1 MESSGGSKRWTLG
14 AAAFAL
20 LSALLAASAPAASL
34 PADILPLSA
43 VRTGM
48 KGYGLTVVHDS
59 LVERFDVEVLGIVP
73 NTLGRSQ
80 IIVRVG
86 GLGLEKTG
94 ILQGMSGSPVYFEG
108 RLAGAVAHSWAF
120 AKEPVGAVTPIE
132 SMLAIDGGE
141 ESQGVQGRE
150 AGAGIERSARFTSSP
165 TGFADFAAAVVL
177 PEEERLAALRRIV
190 DARPAWPA
198 HGPSSL
204 LAPVSTGFPV
214 DTLGRWRADLG
225 RLGIPLASGALP
237 ALPGTALQAA
247 ERARPVAPLAPGSA
261 MTALLIDGDLQLGA
275 TGTVTRVDG
284 EGRFLAFGHPFLGA
298 GTIELPVAPA
308 EVVTVFPSANLSFKV
323 AYALAPAYRLTHD
336 RDSGVAGRTDRTVS
350 LVPVRFRLESGGG
363 SVRTLSWGVARET
376 ALLPILLSIS
386 LDAALTTL
394 DATPVDRTLRLR
406 VAVDTKAGPFVYA
419 DQMSGPRAKELAL
432 MTSNVLT
439 GLIAQNDYEE
449 PGITGV
455 DVSIVSTPGERRL
468 RVVEAALSTRKA
480 APGETLHVAVRLVD
494 RRGVEQTRVLSL
506 TVPKETPEGRAMVLV
521 GDGSAASSARLA
533 AQPSEPR
540 SLAGLR
546 DAIARLVPADR
557 LAALLLVPARG
568 ATTGDGT
575 LTALPPSFGMV
586 LSEGSEGNPRP
597 SVPSRILAEE
607 ILVLDRPAS
616 GSVRLELEVERP
628 RS

>member
-1 MESSGGSKRWTLG
+1 MESSSGSKRWG
-14 AAAFAL
+14 AVAL
-20 LSALLAASAPAASL
+20 LLASLCGPARAASL

-43 VRTGM
+43 VRAGM
-48 KGYGLTVVHDS
+48 KGYGLTVLRGS

-94 ILQGMSGSPVYFEG
+94 ILAGMSGSPVYFEG
-108 RLAGAVAHSWAF
+108 RLAGAVASTWGF

-132 SMLAIDGGE
+132 SMLAIDVGE
-141 ESQGVQGRE
+141 GEKGPE
-150 AGAGIERSARFTSSP
+150 AGAGTERGSRVTASP
-165 TGFADFAAAVVL
+165 TGFGDFAASLAL
-177 PEEERLAALRRIV
+177 PDDQRLAVLHGIV
-190 DARPAWPA
+190 DARPGWPA
-198 HGPSSL
+198 HAPSSL
-204 LAPVSTGFPV
+204 LTPVSTGFPV
-214 DTLGRWRADLG
+214 DTLGRWSDDLG
-225 RLGIPLASGALP
+225 RLGIPLASGTLP

-247 ERARPVAPLAPGSA
+247 ERARPAAPLAPGSA

-284 EGRFLAFGHPFLGA
+284 EGRFLAFGHAFLGA

-308 EVVTVFPSANLSFKV
+308 EVVTVFPSANLSFKL

-336 RDSGVAGRTDRTVS
+336 RDSGVAGRTDRTVP

-376 ALLPILLSIS
+376 ALLPLLLSVS

-394 DATPVDRTLRLR
+394 DATPVDRTLRLV
-406 VAVDTKAGPFVYA
+406 VAVDTKIGPFVYA
-419 DQMSGPRAKELAL
+419 DQMTGPRAKELAL
-432 MTSNVLT
+432 MTANVLT
-439 GLIAQNDYEE
+439 GLVAQNEYED

-455 DVSIVSTPGERRL
+455 DVSIVSTPGEKRL
-468 RVVEAALSTRKA
+468 RIVEAALSTRKA
-480 APGETLHVAVRLVD
+480 APGETLHAAVRLVD
-494 RRGVEQTRVLSL
+494 RRGAEQTRVLSL
-506 TVPKETPEGRAMVLV
+506 TVPKETPEGRAIVLV
-521 GDGSAASSARLA
+521 ADGNAASGARLA
-533 AQPSEPR
+533 AEPSEPR

-546 DAIARLVPADR
+546 AAIARLVPADR

-575 LTALPPSFGMV
+575 LTALPPSFAMI

-616 GSVRLELEVERP
+616 GSVRLELEIERP

>member
-1 MESSGGSKRWTLG
+1 MLRG
-14 AAAFAL
+14 
-20 LSALLAASAPAASL
+20 
-34 PADILPLSA
+34 
-43 VRTGM
+43 
-48 KGYGLTVVHDS
+48 S

-94 ILQGMSGSPVYFEG
+94 ILAGMSGSPVYFEG
-108 RLAGAVAHSWAF
+108 RLAGAVASTWGF

-132 SMLAIDGGE
+132 SMLAIDVGE
-141 ESQGVQGRE
+141 GEKGPE
-150 AGAGIERSARFTSSP
+150 AGAGTERGSRVTASP
-165 TGFADFAAAVVL
+165 GFGDFAASLAL
-177 PEEERLAALRRIV
+177 PDDQRLAVLHGIV
-190 DARPAWPA
+190 DARPGWPA
-198 HGPSSL
+198 HAPSSL
-204 LAPVSTGFPV
+204 LTPVSTGFPV
-214 DTLGRWRADLG
+214 DTLGRWSDDLS
-225 RLGIPLASGALP
+225 RLGIPLASGTLP

-247 ERARPVAPLAPGSA
+247 ERARPAAPLAPGSA

-284 EGRFLAFGHPFLGA
+284 EGRFLAFGHAFLGA

-308 EVVTVFPSANLSFKV
+308 EVVTVFPSANLSFKL

-336 RDSGVAGRTDRTVS
+336 RDSGVAGRTDRTVP

-376 ALLPILLSIS
+376 ALLPLLLSVS

-394 DATPVDRTLRLR
+394 DATPVDRTLRLV
-406 VAVDTKAGPFVYA
+406 VAVDTKIGPFVYA
-419 DQMSGPRAKELAL
+419 DQMTGPRAKELAL
-432 MTSNVLT
+432 MTANVLT
-439 GLIAQNDYEE
+439 GLVAQNEYED

-455 DVSIVSTPGERRL
+455 DVSIVSTPGEKRL
-468 RVVEAALSTRKA
+468 RIVEAALSTRKA
-480 APGETLHVAVRLVD
+480 APGETLHAAVRLVD
-494 RRGVEQTRVLSL
+494 RRGAEQTRVLFL
-506 TVPKETPEGRAMVLV
+506 TVPKETPEGRAIVLV
-521 GDGSAASSARLA
+521 GDGNAASGARLA
-533 AQPSEPR
+533 AEPSEPR

-546 DAIARLVPADR
+546 AAIARLVPADR

-575 LTALPPSFGMV
+575 LTALPPSFAMV
-586 LSEGSEGNPRP
+586 LTEGSEGNPRP

-616 GSVRLELEVERP
+616 GSVRLELEIERP

>member
-1 MESSGGSKRWTLG
+1 
-14 AAAFAL
+14 
-20 LSALLAASAPAASL
+20 
-34 PADILPLSA
+34 
-43 VRTGM
+43 M
-48 KGYGLTVVHDS
+48 KGYGLTVLRGS

-94 ILQGMSGSPVYFEG
+94 ILAGMSGSPVYFEG
-108 RLAGAVAHSWAF
+108 RLAGAVASTWGF

-132 SMLAIDGGE
+132 SMLAIDVGE
-141 ESQGVQGRE
+141 GEKGPE
-150 AGAGIERSARFTSSP
+150 AGAGTERGSRVTASP
-165 TGFADFAAAVVL
+165 GFGDFAASLAL
-177 PEEERLAALRRIV
+177 PDDQRLAVLHGIV
-190 DARPAWPA
+190 DARPGWPA
-198 HGPSSL
+198 HAPSSL
-204 LAPVSTGFPV
+204 LTPVSTGFPV
-214 DTLGRWRADLG
+214 DTLGRWSDDLS
-225 RLGIPLASGALP
+225 RLGIPLASGTLP

-247 ERARPVAPLAPGSA
+247 ERARPAAPLAPGSA

-284 EGRFLAFGHPFLGA
+284 EGRFLAFGHAFLGA

-308 EVVTVFPSANLSFKV
+308 EVVTVFPSANLSFKL

-336 RDSGVAGRTDRTVS
+336 RDSGVAGRTDRTVP

-376 ALLPILLSIS
+376 ALLPLLLSVS

-394 DATPVDRTLRLR
+394 DATPVDRTLRLV
-406 VAVDTKAGPFVYA
+406 VAVDTKIGPFVYA
-419 DQMSGPRAKELAL
+419 DQMTGPRAKELAL
-432 MTSNVLT
+432 MTANVLT
-439 GLIAQNDYEE
+439 GLVAQNEYED

-455 DVSIVSTPGERRL
+455 DVSIVSTPGEKRL
-468 RVVEAALSTRKA
+468 RIVEAALSTRKA
-480 APGETLHVAVRLVD
+480 APGETLHAAVRLVD
-494 RRGVEQTRVLSL
+494 RRGAEQTRVLFL
-506 TVPKETPEGRAMVLV
+506 TVPKETPEGRAIVLV
-521 GDGSAASSARLA
+521 GDGNAASGARLA
-533 AQPSEPR
+533 AEPSEPR

-546 DAIARLVPADR
+546 AAIARLVPADR

-575 LTALPPSFGMV
+575 LTALPPSFAMV
-586 LSEGSEGNPRP
+586 LTEGSEGNPRP

-616 GSVRLELEVERP
+616 GSVRLELEIERP

>member
-1 MESSGGSKRWTLG
+1 MESSSGSKRWALRT
-14 AAAFAL
+14 AAFAL
-20 LSALLAASAPAASL
+20 PCALLAASLAGPAQAASL

-43 VRTGM
+43 VRAGM
-48 KGYGLTVVHDS
+48 KGYGLTVLHGS

-94 ILQGMSGSPVYFEG
+94 ILAGMSGSPVYFEG
-108 RLAGAVAHSWAF
+108 RLAGAVSATWGF

-141 ESQGVQGRE
+141 GIQG
-150 AGAGIERSARFTSSP
+150 AGAGSGRGARPSFSP
-165 TGFADFAAAVVL
+165 TGFADFAAAVAL
-177 PEEERLAALRRIV
+177 PEDERLLALRRIV
-190 DARPAWPA
+190 DTRPAWPA
-198 HGPSSL
+198 QTSSSL
-204 LAPVSTGFPV
+204 LAPVATGFPV
-214 DTLGRWRADLG
+214 DTLGRFSSDLAH
-225 RLGIPLASGALP
+225 LGIPLASGTLP

-247 ERARPVAPLAPGSA
+247 ERARPAAPLAPGSA
-261 MTALLIDGDLQLGA
+261 LTALLIDGDLQLGA

-298 GTIELPVAPA
+298 GTIELPAAPA
-308 EVVTVFPSANLSFKV
+308 EVVTVFPSAMLSFKM

-336 RDSGVAGRTDRTVS
+336 RDSGVAGRTDRTVP

-363 SVRTLSWGVARET
+363 SVRALSWGVARVT
-376 ALLPILLSIS
+376 ALLPMLLSIS

-394 DATPVDRTLRLR
+394 DATPIDRTLRLR
-406 VAVDTKAGPFVYA
+406 VAVDTKAGSFVYA
-419 DQMSGPRAKELAL
+419 DQMTGPRAKELAL
-432 MTSNVLT
+432 MTANVLT
-439 GLIAQNDYEE
+439 GLVAQNEFEDPE
-449 PGITGV
+449 ITGV

-468 RVVEAALSTRKA
+468 RIVEAALSTRKA
-480 APGETLHVAVRLVD
+480 APGETLHATVRLVD
-494 RRGVEQTRVLSL
+494 RRGAEQTRVLSL
-506 TVPKETPEGRAMVLV
+506 TVPKETPEGRAIVLV
-521 GDGSAASSARLA
+521 GDGNAASGARLA

-546 DAIARLVPADR
+546 DAIERLVPADR

-568 ATTGDGT
+568 ATSGDGT
-575 LTALPPSFGMV
+575 LTALPPSFALV
-586 LSEGSEGNPRP
+586 LSEGSEGNPRV